1 MNPSRVLSLLLVAA
15 LLTGCGTFQLA
26 SGIYPPPGKSSDQQQ
41 TDILVCK
48 DQAKNEANTAGRQ
61 AGAFL
66 LGMTLVGAPV
76 AYELEKSKQREVF
89 SECMTARGYR
99 ITPATDAPNNAKAV
113 PPPVQQATPARET
126 TVKPAAP
133 VSEQKVAPAAP
144 AAMPT
149 VSANVA
155 APSRDDAAQLEKLK
169 DLRDRGLIT
178 EEEYNAKRK
187 VILDRL

>member
-1 MNPSRVLSLLLVAA
+1 MNRSRVLSLILVAL

-99 ITPATDAPNNAKAV
+99 ITPTTDAPNSAKAA
-113 PPPVQQATPARET
+113 PPPVQQATSVRET
-126 TVKPAAP
+126 AAKPAAP
-133 VSEQKVAPAAP
+133 VAEPKVVPPAPAS
-144 AAMPT
+144 T
-149 VSANVA
+149 VATNVA